1 MHVENVEIFSD
12 ATNAAIMRH
21 PARHFPG
28 VLIQGDT
35 LHVLC
40 QRADAACQKVGRG
53 APGYSEL
60 NQLRNSLWAY
70 LTHYKSILAENDMQL
85 PFSETPPAS

>member
-12 ATNAAIMRH
+12 ATNKAIMRH
-21 PARHFPG
+21 PDRHFPD

-35 LHVLC
+35 LHSLC
-40 QRADAACQKVGRG
+40 QKADAACQKVGRG
-53 APGYSEL
+53 SSGYGEL

-70 LTHYKSILAENDMQL
+70 LTHYKFVLAEHDIQL
-85 PFSETPPAS
+85 PFSETPPIS